1 MARHVVDGQQVG
13 ALLRLAALLV
23 APPLVDLDGVFV
35 LRSGVEARDGELGEC
50 WRVLVSS
57 ETCWRV
63 ERVAEELE
71 QGHLVLAHPAARPLG
86 VLAQHGRLDA
96 ALEAQR
102 HLVLRRDLPA
112 RRLHAG
118 RAQVGAGHRF
128 VEALVTHR
136 GSLFAAVG
144 GARLEHLEPQRLHH
158 LHEGEG
164 GGRDPHEGEG
174 GGRDPH
180 EGEGGGREGRGG
192 KRGRQAGP
200 PFGGLLDE
208 RAVLARGSGLDLVR
222 VEGEGAGEVEARE

>member
-102 HLVLRRDLPA
+102 HLVLRRDRPCA
-112 RRLHAG
+112 RRPHAG
-118 RAQVGAGHRF
+118 RAQVGAGHPF
-128 VEALVTHR
+128 VEALVTHLP
-136 GSLFAAVG
+136 SPFAAVG

-158 LHEGEG
+158 L
-164 GGRDPHEGEG
+164 HEGEG

-208 RAVLARGSGLDLVR
+208 RAVLARGSRLDLVR